1 MKALLEV
8 EITGE
13 FDEPLTNDGI
23 IDILNFVICD
33 GARAGHLDA
42 NYRIIE
48 MIKEDE

>member
-13 FDEPLTNDGI
+13 FDEPLRNDDV

-33 GARAGHLDA
+33 GARAGQLDA

-48 MIKEDE
+48 LYKEDE

>member
-1 MKALLEV
+1 MKALV
-8 EITGE
+8 EIEVTGE
-13 FDEPLTNDGI
+13 FDEPLRNDDI

-42 NYRIIE
+42 SYRIIE